1 MSVFVDSNIYI
12 YYFEENEEFTDK
24 IEDFFKKNKDTATST
39 LVVKE
44 ICWYYEKKKEFEKMK
59 NLINDL
65 LKTEVKILDVTSKQ
79 ILNACEL
86 KMKHK
91 SIELNDLINYN
102 IMKENDIETIFSS
115 DKHFDKLPGIK
126 RKFSL

>member
-44 ICWYYEKKKEFEKMK
+44 ICWYYEKKKEFEKMR
-59 NLINDL
+59 NLINGL
-65 LKTEVKILDVTSKQ
+65 LKTGVKIFGVTSKQ

-91 SIELNDLINYN
+91 SVELNDLVNYSL
-102 IMKENDIETIFSS
+102 MKDNGIEIIFSN
-115 DKHFDKLPGIK
+115 D
-126 RKFSL
+126 